1 MLSRQY
7 LHVYLILFACL
18 FAWLPVS
25 HSRDVAILKFLIVLD
40 SGCAHALLGCPGT
53 KCSCS
58 SLISETCWLW
68 PGDGGLFNYS
78 IKLYSMIRGFF
89 MVFLQDQMFDIC
101 KWCHARILH
110 MRLHGMIWTVIHCD
124 STDKDEIDWDWQ
136 DVKEPSPSQ
145 SRHKASRKGTNFG
158 AMWNWNDEVTEGSFG
173 YFWQQLDL
181 LS

>member
-7 LHVYLILFACL
+7 LHVDLHVYLHGCLSHIQETSQAWSSWFWLCTCFARL
-18 FAWLPVS
+18 
-25 HSRDVAILKFLIVLD
+25 SRYKVLLLKPHLRDMLALARRRRAIQL
-40 SGCAHALLGCPGT
+40 
-53 KCSCS
+53 
-58 SLISETCWLW
+58 
-68 PGDGGLFNYS
+68 YS
-78 IKLYSMIRGFF
+78 IIRRFF

-145 SRHKASRKGTNFG
+145 SRHKASRKGRDLR
-158 AMWNWNDEVTEGSFG
+158 ALWDWNDEVNEGIFG
-173 YFWQQLDL
+173 YVWQQLDL
-181 LS
+181 YSQ